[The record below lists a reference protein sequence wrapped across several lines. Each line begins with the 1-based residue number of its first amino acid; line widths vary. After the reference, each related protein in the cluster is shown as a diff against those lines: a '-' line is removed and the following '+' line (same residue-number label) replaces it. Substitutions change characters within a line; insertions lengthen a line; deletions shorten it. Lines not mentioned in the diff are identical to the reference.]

1 MLVGPSPAA
10 GATNSQTLFLSGDAA
25 TFNPQVH
32 RMLLNPA
39 ADSTL
44 TLRPGSSAVWVS
56 DRTFLDGRFS
66 SADHF
71 QLQLAW
77 KDLPCQPPKGAVPDC
92 RLSITSG
99 FCEETCQTVDPPA
112 VVFQP
117 YQFPAAAFPNGSIFL
132 AADSPELEMSGCPCR
147 LYVRIETS
155 APGPRTWEL
164 RTGSASQLVLPVSIS
179 SSDTPSPLVY
189 LTRNPELLW
198 LGLIGLAVV
207 AVLVLVFLSYNRFIS
222 QRNLMRDSW
231 ADVDTELRRR
241 YDLIP
246 NLVQVVEGYAAYEN
260 ALLAALAQARA
271 TAMAAGAVPSTRQA
285 PETAIT
291 GGLHQVLALGE
302 NNPQLKASRQ
312 FLLLQEQLAEA
323 ENRIQAARGIYNNNV
338 RDYNTRVQSVPTNL
352 IAVLCGFAEQ
362 AYFEIDAE
370 QAVAPQVPGVNDGR
384 AA

>member
-1 MLVGPSPAA
+1 MRGRRSLARSLSRSAAVLLTSAALMLVGPSPAA

-71 QLQLAW
+71 QLQLGW

-189 LTRNPELLW
+189 ITRNPELLW

-271 TAMAAGAVPSTRQA
+271 TAMAARRRRRSPAVCTRFW
-285 PETAIT
+285 P
-291 GGLHQVLALGE
+291 
-302 NNPQLKASRQ
+302 
-312 FLLLQEQLAEA
+312 
-323 ENRIQAARGIYNNNV
+323 
-338 RDYNTRVQSVPTNL
+338 
-352 IAVLCGFAEQ
+352 
-362 AYFEIDAE
+362 
-370 QAVAPQVPGVNDGR
+370 
-384 AA
+384 